1 MTQQS
6 NWQAEAGIG
15 PGQVG
20 ERPTGWLAWLSF
32 AGVMLAI
39 VGVLQAMQGLA
50 ALFNDDF
57 YAVHKS
63 GLVIHLD
70 YTVWGWA
77 HLLLGAIAIL
87 TGAGI
92 LAGNIVARVV
102 GVVLAMVSAVVNLLF
117 LPAYPL
123 WSALVIA
130 FDVLVIYALTAHGGE
145 MKQRR

>member
-1 MTQQS
+1 
-6 NWQAEAGIG
+6 
-15 PGQVG
+15 
-20 ERPTGWLAWLSF
+20 
-32 AGVMLAI
+32 MLAI

-92 LAGNIVARVV
+92 LAGKIVARVV